1 MLYRPGDSQLHRAN
15 PLTKLA
21 LILPVTAMLPLWP
34 AAVLLTTAALAV
46 AAGFASGIGP
56 ALLRRLLLLMA
67 PIGVA
72 LGVVHGLLI
81 ERGPAAL
88 LGPVSWYP
96 EGIGY
101 AALIFARL
109 AALLG
114 TSLLVVMT
122 TRAGDIAK
130 ALDEAGLPPSVSYLL
145 TAPLQLVDS
154 VADEARAIRDALQV
168 RGLAARSGLRARMRL
183 LAALTGP
190 LVRGMLTDTTAR
202 AQALDGRGFR
212 AHPRRSVLL
221 PAHDSPLQRRAR
233 WGLVA
238 LAGAQFV
245 AALA

>member
-1 MLYRPGDSQLHRAN
+1 MLYRPGVSPLHRAN

-21 LILPVTAMLPLWP
+21 LILPVAAMLPLWP
-34 AAVLLTTAALAV
+34 APVLLAVAALAV
-46 AAGFASGIGP
+46 AAGFAAGIGP

-67 PIGVA
+67 PIAIA

-81 ERGPAAL
+81 ARGPAAV
-88 LGPVSWYP
+88 LGPLTWYP
-96 EGIGY
+96 EGIAQ

-122 TRAGDIAK
+122 TRPGDIAK
-130 ALDEAGLPPSVSYLL
+130 ALDGAGLPPSVSYVL

-154 VADEARAIRDALQV
+154 IANEARAISDALQV
-168 RGLAARSGLRARMRL
+168 RGLSSRSGLRARMRL
-183 LAALTGP
+183 LAALVGP
-190 LVRGMLTDTTAR
+190 LVRGMLTDTPAR

-212 AHPRRSVLL
+212 AHPRRSVLA
-221 PAHDSPLQRRAR
+221 PVHDSPAQRRTR

-238 LAGAQFV
+238 LAAGQFV